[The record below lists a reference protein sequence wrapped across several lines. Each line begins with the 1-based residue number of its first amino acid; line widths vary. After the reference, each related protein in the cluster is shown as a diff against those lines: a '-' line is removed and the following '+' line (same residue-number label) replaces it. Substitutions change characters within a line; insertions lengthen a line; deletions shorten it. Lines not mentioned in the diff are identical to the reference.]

1 MSLTGHIASFGQSW
15 ELLQRGKRGG
25 CLQKRAL
32 AMAVTLCL
40 EQEYVF
46 EKLAYSVINT
56 IIKIGV
62 QWPDTAFPQ
71 LMEPRA
77 T

>member
-1 MSLTGHIASFGQSW
+1 
-15 ELLQRGKRGG
+15 
-25 CLQKRAL
+25 
-32 AMAVTLCL
+32 MAVTLCL